1 MRIGLARRGYSAS
14 GGAER
19 FLLRFAEGLR
29 AAGHDPVFCVDR
41 AWRAANLAP
50 EEVVWL
56 DGTTP
61 LTFANT
67 MRQSLATD
75 ICDCLF
81 SLERGWACDVYRA
94 GDGVHRAWL
103 ERRSA
108 IEPVYKSWFRAL
120 QGKHRAMMRLEASL
134 LGDTSH
140 CPAVVVNS
148 KMVANEIA
156 QYYPE
161 RDPASVHLI
170 YNGYDPVVDPESL
183 DRAATRA
190 EVRREL
196 GIPEHEKVALFVGS
210 GWDRK
215 GLPDLIQAADGQNCR
230 LVVAGRGRVRSEWK
244 GRKQTTFL
252 GPRKDVARLLM
263 MADVF
268 ALPTYYDPFSNATL
282 EAARHGLPVI
292 TTTANGFHEVM
303 TDGVHGSAVEAGDIG
318 GLAAALDQW
327 SGTEMDDAVFFRCL
341 ENAKRFTI
349 DRNVSETLEVV
360 ANADRVGLG
369 VATAGNPSPVGT
381 PQTIWRN

>member
-29 AAGHDPVFCVDR
+29 AAGHEPVFCVDR
-41 AWRAANLAP
+41 AWRKAGLKSD
-50 EEVVWL
+50 EVVWL
-56 DGTTP
+56 DGMTP

-67 MRQSLATD
+67 MRQTLATD
-75 ICDCLF
+75 VCDCLF

-94 GDGVHRAWL
+94 GDGVHKAWL
-103 ERRSA
+103 DRRSA
-108 IEPVYKSWFRAL
+108 FEPSYKSWFRAI
-120 QGKHRAMMRLEASL
+120 QSKHRAMMRLEASL

-148 KMVANEIA
+148 KMVAKEIA
-156 QYYPE
+156 EHYPD
-161 RDPASVHLI
+161 RDPDSVHLV
-170 YNGYDPVVDPESL
+170 YNGYDPVVEPETL
-183 DRAATRA
+183 DRAAMRA

-196 GIPEHEKVALFVGS
+196 GISDQEKVVLFVGS
-210 GWDRK
+210 GWERK
-215 GLPDLIQAADGQNCR
+215 GLPDLIKASSGQNCR
-230 LVVAGRGRVRSEWK
+230 LVVAGRGRMRSEWK
-244 GRKQTTFL
+244 GRKQVTFL

-303 TDGVHGSAVEAGDIG
+303 TEGVHGSAVDAGDVSA
-318 GLAAALDQW
+318 LAAAIDHWATL
-327 SGTEMDDAVFFRCL
+327 ENDDTVFSRCL
-341 ENAKRFTI
+341 ENVKPFTI
-349 DRNVSETLEVV
+349 DRNVSETLKVV

-369 VATAGNPSPVGT
+369 VATAGNPTPVGS
-381 PQTIWRN
+381 PQTIWRS